1 MYRKQEAGLSL
12 MGMPSIS
19 GAKDGVMFR
28 SFVNSGKERGNK
40 MAKPTSREIWNTL
53 RKIDC
58 SSVTQEKMGLTWRI
72 MQENYPEVE
81 VEWHMSKPPNG
92 EQTDVHYYQGGTASV
107 SCTVSIGEVS
117 REMWL
122 PVMDY
127 KMKSIVHPSSR
138 DISDTKMR
146 CMVKAFSMFGLA
158 NYLYSK
164 DALPY
169 KEDASP
175 VAPKKSAPKKSAPKP
190 KTVEVKK
197 PEIDYVAELKSVAT
211 DLHNRG
217 WTPEGDTKA
226 RIKKAARDGD
236 NDSAK
241 ALIKEL
247 KKAGTLLL
255 KIDDTQGE
263 G

>member
-1 MYRKQEAGLSL
+1 M
-12 MGMPSIS
+12 
-19 GAKDGVMFR
+19 D
-28 SFVNSGKERGNK
+28 
-40 MAKPTSREIWNTL
+40 KPTSGEIWNTL
-53 RKIDC
+53 SKINC
-58 SSVTQEKMGLTWRI
+58 SSVTQEKMGLTYLSWSHAWRI
-72 MQENYPEVE
+72 MQENYPEVD

-107 SCTVSIGEVS
+107 SCTVSIGEVC

-169 KEDASP
+169 KEDAKP
-175 VAPKKSAPKKSAPKP
+175 VAPKKSAPKP

-197 PEIDYVAELKSVAT
+197 SEENYIDELKKVAT
-211 DLHNRG
+211 DLHERG

-226 RIKKAARDGD
+226 RIKQAARDGD

-241 ALIKEL
+241 ALVKEL

-255 KIDDTQGE
+255 QINDDKQGE

>member
-1 MYRKQEAGLSL
+1 
-12 MGMPSIS
+12 
-19 GAKDGVMFR
+19 
-28 SFVNSGKERGNK
+28 
-40 MAKPTSREIWNTL
+40 MAKPTSGEIWNTL

-58 SSVTQEKMGLTWRI
+58 SSVTQEKMGLTYLSWSHAWRI
-72 MQENYPEVE
+72 MQENYPEVD

-107 SCTVSIGEVS
+107 SCTVSIGEVC

-127 KMKSIVHPSSR
+127 TMKSIVHPSSR
-138 DISDTKMR
+138 HISDTKMR

-169 KEDASP
+169 KEDAKP
-175 VAPKKSAPKKSAPKP
+175 VAPKKSAPKP

-197 PEIDYVAELKSVAT
+197 SEENYIDELKKVAT
-211 DLHNRG
+211 DLHERG

-226 RIKKAARDGD
+226 RIKQAARDGD

-241 ALIKEL
+241 ALVKEL

-255 KIDDTQGE
+255 QINDDKQGE

>member
-1 MYRKQEAGLSL
+1 
-12 MGMPSIS
+12 
-19 GAKDGVMFR
+19 
-28 SFVNSGKERGNK
+28 
-40 MAKPTSREIWNTL
+40 MAKPTSGEIWNTL

-58 SSVTQEKMGLTWRI
+58 SSVTQEKMGLTYLSWSHAWRI
-72 MQENYPEVE
+72 MQENYPEVD

-107 SCTVSIGEVS
+107 SCTVSIGEVC

-169 KEDASP
+169 KEDAKP
-175 VAPKKSAPKKSAPKP
+175 VAPKKSAPKP

-197 PEIDYVAELKSVAT
+197 PEIDYISELKKVAT
-211 DLHNRG
+211 DLHERG
-217 WTPEGDTKA
+217 WTPEGDTKKD
-226 RIKKAARDGD
+226 IKSVIASGD
-236 NDSAK
+236 QERAVILIKSLKGAGEVVLKLDDAK
-241 ALIKEL
+241 A
-247 KKAGTLLL
+247 
-255 KIDDTQGE
+255 E
-263 G
+263 GK

>member
-1 MYRKQEAGLSL
+1 
-12 MGMPSIS
+12 
-19 GAKDGVMFR
+19 
-28 SFVNSGKERGNK
+28 
-40 MAKPTSREIWNTL
+40 
-53 RKIDC
+53 
-58 SSVTQEKMGLTWRI
+58 
-72 MQENYPEVE
+72 
-81 VEWHMSKPPNG
+81 
-92 EQTDVHYYQGGTASV
+92 
-107 SCTVSIGEVS
+107 
-117 REMWL
+117 
-122 PVMDY
+122 VMDY

-169 KEDASP
+169 KEDAKP
-175 VAPKKSAPKKSAPKP
+175 VAPKKSAPKP

-197 PEIDYVAELKSVAT
+197 SEENYIDELKKVAT
-211 DLHNRG
+211 DLHERG

-226 RIKKAARDGD
+226 RIKQAARDGD

-241 ALIKEL
+241 ALVKEL

-255 KIDDTQGE
+255 QINDDKQGE